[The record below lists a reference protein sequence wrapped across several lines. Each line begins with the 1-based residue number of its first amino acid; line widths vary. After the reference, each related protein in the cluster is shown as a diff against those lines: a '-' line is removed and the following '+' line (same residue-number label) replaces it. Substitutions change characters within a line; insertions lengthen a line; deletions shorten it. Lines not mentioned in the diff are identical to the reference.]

1 MRTET
6 CRRALL
12 GAVAAVS
19 LLAAGCAS
27 LTYSSPRALDGV
39 EIKGTDGKP
48 SRLVVAD
55 TTCYYLFWSIPLF
68 AGDVRWND
76 KTNDINGGVTFFN
89 DILDVETLQDTLH
102 KAAAAKNCDLV
113 DYSLLDSDATYA
125 GFSSYAGLIGIFFG
139 SSHLSLSAVMVP
151 KTEGGAK

>member
-1 MRTET
+1 MRTES

-12 GAVAAVS
+12 GAVAALS
-19 LLAAGCAS
+19 LLGTGCAS
-27 LTYSSPRALDGV
+27 LTYSSPRALDDV
-39 EIKGTDGKP
+39 EVKGADGKP

-55 TTCYYLFWSIPLF
+55 TTCCYIFWSIPLF

-76 KTNDINGGVTFFN
+76 KTKDINGGVTFFN

-113 DYSLLDSDATYA
+113 DYSLLVSDTTYA
-125 GFSSYAGLIGIFFG
+125 GFSSYAGLIGMFFG